1 MKTIEQLIQDAN
13 NAIAELRERAE
24 QPFSIKVSSNID
36 VEIRPLSEDERV
48 TVGCKD
54 LGHAIVNFTSEGLIL
69 DVYADA
75 NPLET
80 LHTACVYRDEFTD
93 MESSNDEVQGGND
106 LDYYAGYV
114 NTQTER
120 IDLEF
125 SAPKGVSQKTLDAT
139 AFAALAMKAKVDY
152 LRMN

>member
-13 NAIAELRERAE
+13 NAIAELRERAD

-36 VEIRPLSEDERV
+36 VEIRPLAEDERV

-54 LGHAIVNFTSEGLIL
+54 LGHAIVNFTSEGLVL
-69 DVYADA
+69 DVYANA

-80 LHTACVYRDEFTD
+80 LHTACVYRDEFTNMD
-93 MESSNDEVQGGND
+93 ANGDGVDGGND

-114 NTQTER
+114 STESER

-125 SAPKGVSQKTLDAT
+125 SAAIGASQKTLDAT